1 MKFKFLVPIFLG
13 VFLGFLI
20 GKVLFNNYNE
30 NNITVFQE
38 GEKVYFLK
46 SSVKLEDSN
55 FINMDEFSYIGI
67 SLDNDVINKLK
78 DYYIKYNKE
87 EVEEKYINNYDFI
100 TVLKEYDKI
109 SKLSNIKDLIKVQDI
124 VLSNY
129 KEMVLEDEY

>member
-67 SLDNDVINKLK
+67 SLDSDVINKLK
-78 DYYIKYNKE
+78 DYYIKDYKVA
-87 EVEEKYINNYDFI
+87 VEEKYINNYDFI

>member
-78 DYYIKYNKE
+78 DYYIKDYKV

>member
-67 SLDNDVINKLK
+67 SLDSDVINKLK
-78 DYYIKYNKE
+78 DYYIKDYKV